1 MYHKIL
7 VPLDGSRRGE
17 RILAHV
23 AEMARRYEAE
33 VIFLQV
39 LTSDAII
46 TDPYQA
52 LAYIEMD
59 ALFKQYEEEA
69 TAYLAGWQANFN
81 GRNIAARV
89 CVERGGV
96 VNTIIEVAEREEVD
110 LIAMSSHGRT
120 GLRRAFYGS
129 VAAGV
134 LNRIDRPLLL
144 IRSRDE

>member
-1 MYHKIL
+1 MYQKIL

-17 RILAHV
+17 RILPHI

-39 LTSDAII
+39 LEPNAII
-46 TDPYQA
+46 ADPYEA

-69 TAYLAGWQANFN
+69 RTYLTKWQANFEAK
-81 GRNIAARV
+81 NIVASV

-96 VNTIIEVAEREEVD
+96 VNTIIEIAEREEVD

-120 GLRRAFYGS
+120 GLARVFYGS

-134 LNRIDRPLLL
+134 LHRVERPLLL
-144 IRSRDE
+144 IRSQDE

>member
-1 MYHKIL
+1 
-7 VPLDGSRRGE
+7 
-17 RILAHV
+17 
-23 AEMARRYEAE
+23 MARRYEAE

-39 LTSDAII
+39 LTSEAII

-59 ALFKQYEEEA
+59 ALFKQHEEEA
-69 TAYLAGWQANFN
+69 TAYLTGWQANFN

-96 VNTIIEVAEREEVD
+96 VNMIIEVAEREEVD

-120 GLRRAFYGS
+120 GLTRAFYGS

>member
-7 VPLDGSRRGE
+7 VPLDGSQRGE
-17 RILAHV
+17 HILPHV

-39 LTSDAII
+39 ITSDAII

-59 ALFKQYEEEA
+59 ALFTQYEKEA
-69 TAYLAGWQANFN
+69 RSYLTGWQANFN
-81 GRNIAARV
+81 GQKIAARV

-120 GLRRAFYGS
+120 GLTRAFYGS

-134 LNRIDRPLLL
+134 LNRVDRPLLL

>member
-7 VPLDGSRRGE
+7 VPLDGSKRGE
-17 RILAHV
+17 RILPHV

-39 LTSDAII
+39 LVYDGIV

-69 TAYLAGWQANFN
+69 KSYLAKWQANFEAKK
-81 GRNIAARV
+81 ISARV
-89 CVERGGV
+89 CVEWGGA
-96 VNTIIEVAEREEVD
+96 VNMIIKVAEREEVD

-120 GLRRAFYGS
+120 GLARAFYGS

-134 LNRIDRPLLL
+134 LHQVDRPLLL
-144 IRSRDE
+144 VRSRDE